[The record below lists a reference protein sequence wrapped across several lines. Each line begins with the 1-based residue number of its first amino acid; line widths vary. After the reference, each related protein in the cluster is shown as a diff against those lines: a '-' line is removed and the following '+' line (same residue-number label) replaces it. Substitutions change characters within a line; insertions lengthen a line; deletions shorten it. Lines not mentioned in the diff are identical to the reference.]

1 MKFIRF
7 VFILSFLFFSPAQVS
22 KADPPRVDERSPQV
36 EAGDFS
42 LGSFSGQNINN
53 WFNKD
58 IALKTGEVSTVVSG
72 DQIRGWIREIE
83 DLSYNSGYDSEIENI
98 NLCQY
103 EKSIPCALTLSVK
116 KNYHTQKISGASL
129 DAEALSKFLD
139 DLSQS
144 TDKDPENATLRVE
157 DGKVSVFALSKN
169 GIKLDREKSLKVIF
183 NYFKNN
189 GDTGEIKLAY
199 EEIRPEVTTDSIGN
213 LGIKSLI
220 GEGTSNFAGS
230 PKNRIRNIYTGAQKF
245 NGVLIKPGEKFS
257 FIQTLGPVDESTG
270 YLPELV
276 IKTDQTIPEFG
287 GGMCQVST
295 TAFRAA
301 IYAGLKIT
309 ARTPHAY
316 PVRYYNPQGMDATV
330 YIPSPDLKFINNTPG
345 HILIQT
351 KIEGTKLIFDFFGTD
366 DGRKTNII
374 GPKIT
379 ESNPDG
385 SMKATFTQEV
395 LDEDGNQIIK
405 DIFNSAY
412 DSPSKYPHPGE
423 EVFKEKPKDWTQG
436 EWKAY
441 KKLHNL

>member
-1 MKFIRF
+1 MRYVFFIF
-7 VFILSFLFFSPAQVS
+7 WFSFLFFSSASISQ
-22 KADPPRVDERSPQV
+22 AE
-36 EAGDFS
+36 DFS
-42 LGSFSGQNINN
+42 LGSYSSQKINT
-53 WFNKD
+53 WFNKN
-58 IALKTGEVSTVVSG
+58 IILKTAEASTEVSGT
-72 DQIRGWIREIE
+72 QIREWIRETSS
-83 DLSYNSGYDSEIENI
+83 LAYSRSYKSEIENT
-98 NLCQY
+98 NFCQY
-103 EKSIPCALTLSVK
+103 KKSISCALTLSL
-116 KNYHTQKISGASL
+116 KNQQHIQKISEASL
-129 DAEALSKFLD
+129 DAEALNKFLD
-139 DLSQS
+139 DLSS
-144 TDKDPENATLRVE
+144 TVNKDPENATLQVE
-157 DGKVSVFALSKN
+157 DGKASVFALSKN
-169 GIKLDREKSLKVIF
+169 GIKLNQEKSLTAIS
-183 NYFKNN
+183 NYFKSNS
-189 GDTGEIKLAY
+189 DTGEIKLAY
-199 EEIRPEVTTDSIGN
+199 KEIQPEITTDSIDN

-220 GEGTSNFAGS
+220 GEGTSNFVGS
-230 PKNRIRNIYTGAQKF
+230 PKNRIHNISVGAKKF

-276 IKTDQTIPEFG
+276 IKTDKTVPEFG

-330 YIPSPDLKFINNTPG
+330 YIPNPDLKFVNNTPG
-345 HILIQT
+345 YILIQT
-351 KIEGTKLIFDFFGTD
+351 KIEGTKLIFDFFGTS
-366 DGRKTNII
+366 DGRQTNVI

-395 LDEDGNQIIK
+395 LDKDGNQIIK
-405 DIFNSAY
+405 DIFLSAY

-423 EVFKEKPKDWTQG
+423 EIFKEKPKDWTQG

>member
-1 MKFIRF
+1 MRYIF
-7 VFILSFLFFSPAQVS
+7 FILFFLFFPFVSLAQT
-22 KADPPRVDERSPQV
+22 E
-36 EAGDFS
+36 DFS
-42 LGSFSGQNINN
+42 LGSFSGQNVNT
-53 WFNKD
+53 WFSKN
-58 IALKTGEVSTVVSG
+58 IILKTGETATEVSG

-83 DLSYNSGYDSEIENI
+83 DLSYNPAHDSEIENV
-98 NLCQY
+98 NFCQY
-103 EKSIPCALTLSVK
+103 KKSIPCALTLSLKDQSHV
-116 KNYHTQKISGASL
+116 QKISEASL
-129 DAEALSKFLD
+129 NIETLNKFLD
-139 DLSQS
+139 ELSL
-144 TDKDPENATLRVE
+144 TVDKNPENATLQME
-157 DGKVSVFALSKN
+157 DSKVSVFALSKN
-169 GIKLDREKSLKVIF
+169 GVRLDKEKSLITIF

-189 GDTGEIKLAY
+189 SSTGEIKLAY
-199 EEIRPEVTTDSIGN
+199 DELQPEITTDSIDN
-213 LGIKSLI
+213 LGIKTLI

-230 PKNRIRNIYTGAQKF
+230 PKNRIHNIYVGAKKF

-276 IKTDQTIPEFG
+276 IKTDKTVPEFG

-316 PVRYYNPQGMDATV
+316 PVSYYNPQGMDATV
-330 YIPSPDLKFINNTPG
+330 YIPSPDLRFINNTPG

-351 KIEGTKLIFDFFGTD
+351 KIDGTRLVFDFFGTD
-366 DGRKTNII
+366 DGRKINIT

-379 ESNPDG
+379 ERNSDG

-395 LDEDGNQIIK
+395 LDKDGNQLIE

-423 EVFKEKPKDWTQG
+423 EVFKEKPRDWTQG